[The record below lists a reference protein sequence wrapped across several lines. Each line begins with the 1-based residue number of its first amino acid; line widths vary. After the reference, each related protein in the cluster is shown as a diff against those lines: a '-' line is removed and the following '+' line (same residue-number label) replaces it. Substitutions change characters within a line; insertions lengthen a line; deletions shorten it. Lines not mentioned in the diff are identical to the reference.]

1 MARDINDSDN
11 LADFDDDDYGVPYED
26 DYAYTEDAPRRESV
40 AYENSSLDDAPQTP
54 AAKLPLRAIAMV
66 LIAVALMLGLWG
78 IYVSTQGDKDNSA
91 EEKASTV
98 QSSSA
103 NQPGAAGNSAA
114 KPGEE
119 GKVAAEGQPGDEAKD
134 AKATDAKD
142 AANKDKKPAAEGE
155 KKPAG
160 QAAGKVNVLN
170 NGAVPGLAQTMVDQL
185 NQQGQNAQLGAS
197 VEGCLP
203 GNLCQVYLQQ
213 NTVFFDPNTP
223 GAEERARV
231 LADQVGGFARAN
243 DGTVGAANQN
253 PNDLTLVIINQ
264 P

>member
-78 IYVSTQGDKDNSA
+78 IYVSTQGDKEDSAAPAAHNSTA
-91 EEKASTV
+91 QAAPGGAQNNAAK
-98 QSSSA
+98 QGK
-103 NQPGAAGNSAA
+103 PGANPAEQGQPADKPKDGA
-114 KPGEE
+114 TQPGEE
-119 GKVAAEGQPGDEAKD
+119 G
-134 AKATDAKD
+134 
-142 AANKDKKPAAEGE
+142 KPAAEGE
-155 KKPAG
+155 QKD

-170 NGAVPGLAQTMVDQL
+170 NGGVPGLAQTMVDRL
-185 NQQGQNAQLGAS
+185 NQQGQTAQLGAP
-197 VEGCLP
+197 VDGCLP

-223 GAEERARV
+223 GAEQRARV

-253 PNDLTLVIINQ
+253 PNDLTLVIIN